1 MVTRWYH
8 WLHRN
13 IAILHLS
20 RLLGCVHLSIILFK
34 IQMHGKTSDVD
45 KIDFIAI
52 FREKYYG
59 IDARDAVNDRCF
71 GAPSDGF

>member
-1 MVTRWYH
+1 
-8 WLHRN
+8 
-13 IAILHLS
+13 
-20 RLLGCVHLSIILFK
+20 
-34 IQMHGKTSDVD
+34 MHGKTSDVD

-59 IDARDAVNDRCF
+59 IDARDAVNDRCL